1 MSADA
6 DINNPTIQWIP
17 YPDYYYVYAIGGT
30 IMQTT
35 LLCCSWII
43 WRVYKIYKR
52 KKSLSTHLRF
62 PMYMAVTDLLL
73 YIGHMNN
80 QAGLSCA
87 ASAAYVA
94 FGVFLNMSY
103 VMQHVTSRM
112 TAFVAINSYLTLC
125 RGTKIDFGTADW
137 KMWAVCC
144 TFALTLGLAGA
155 SQAGPSDFWCYF
167 QQSGSKAFAW
177 ITVITEVTLFNTSLF
192 CFYFVLQVV
201 YSVKPIVVG
210 NFANTASQMTEGAK
224 SSTSA
229 NKTLTAGQPKKDAL
243 KDNYEKLKRTA
254 TRKTMSYLLCFF
266 IQWGGAVPY
275 IVGNLFD
282 YHPTWVYVLTNISI
296 NSGGMLNMLAFGL
309 NEGWTDQAL
318 PEPAAV

>member
-80 QAGLSCA
+80 Q
-87 ASAAYVA
+87 
-94 FGVFLNMSY
+94 
-103 VMQHVTSRM
+103 
-112 TAFVAINSYLTLC
+112 
-125 RGTKIDFGTADW
+125 GTKIDFGTADW

-201 YSVKPIVVG
+201 YSAKPIVVG

-243 KDNYEKLKRTA
+243 KENYEKLKRTA

-318 PEPAAV
+318 PEPATV

>member
-80 QAGLSCA
+80 QGSSAGLISGYGVIWGHTRPAGLSCA

-125 RGTKIDFGTADW
+125 RGN
-137 KMWAVCC
+137 
-144 TFALTLGLAGA
+144 
-155 SQAGPSDFWCYF
+155 QSDPF
-167 QQSGSKAFAW
+167 
-177 ITVITEVTLFNTSLF
+177 
-192 CFYFVLQVV
+192 
-201 YSVKPIVVG
+201 
-210 NFANTASQMTEGAK
+210 
-224 SSTSA
+224 
-229 NKTLTAGQPKKDAL
+229 
-243 KDNYEKLKRTA
+243 
-254 TRKTMSYLLCFF
+254 
-266 IQWGGAVPY
+266 
-275 IVGNLFD
+275 
-282 YHPTWVYVLTNISI
+282 
-296 NSGGMLNMLAFGL
+296 
-309 NEGWTDQAL
+309 
-318 PEPAAV
+318 